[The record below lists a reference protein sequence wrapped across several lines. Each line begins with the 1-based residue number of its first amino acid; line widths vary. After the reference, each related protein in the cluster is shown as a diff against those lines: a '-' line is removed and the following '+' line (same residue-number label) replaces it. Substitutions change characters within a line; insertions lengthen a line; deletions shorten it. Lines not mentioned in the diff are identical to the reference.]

1 MKSDP
6 VTVPPETSSLE
17 AIRLMRRR
25 GIGCLPVVQDG
36 RLVGIV
42 TESDFLGISNTLLE
56 QQLKE

>member
-1 MKSDP
+1 MKPNP

-17 AIRLMRRR
+17 AVRLMRRHR
-25 GIGCLPVVQDG
+25 IGCLPVVQKG

-42 TESDFLGISNTLLE
+42 TESDFLGVASSLLE

>member
-1 MKSDP
+1 MKSNP

-17 AIRLMRRR
+17 AIRTMRRH
-25 GIGCLPVVQDG
+25 GIGCLPVVQDD

-42 TESDFLGISNTLLE
+42 TESDFLGVSRSLLE